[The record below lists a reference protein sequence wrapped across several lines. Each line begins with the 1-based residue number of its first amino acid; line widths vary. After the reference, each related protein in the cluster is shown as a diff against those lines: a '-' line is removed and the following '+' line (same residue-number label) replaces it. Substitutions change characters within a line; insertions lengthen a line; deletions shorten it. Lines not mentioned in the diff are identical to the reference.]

1 MSVNMERQP
10 AWRIRYLDGDR
21 FARAVVAGAGRVI
34 RMAPQLNEI
43 NVFPVADHDTGS
55 NMAATMRALAAGA
68 HLGKETSLAKVSEEI
83 AESGLLDARG
93 NSGSIL
99 VETFYGLAQGF
110 EGLERVSARQFAE
123 ASRIAS
129 QRAAGAV
136 AEPREGTILTVLR
149 AWSDHLM
156 AQADQEP
163 DFTRL
168 LAGSVPATKQA
179 VAATTSQLDV
189 LGESGVVD
197 AGAQGFLYFLE
208 GVVDLMETGAADE
221 ELPLEDLRTELGEHG
236 PMAEAESKYRFCTEC
251 LVSGTNLDKS
261 AIRKDVEELA
271 DSVIVAGSSRQVRL
285 HLHTD
290 VPGVVFEKLSKRGEL
305 QRQKVEDMVRQQEAT
320 RRSATQ
326 ETVLVTDAGCDLS
339 EDTLESLNVHLIPH
353 RIAFGNKSYIA
364 KVTVG
369 GAEFYDLLDREKEH
383 PQTSQPTPSDY
394 IRTFE
399 YLSSHFKNVL
409 AILMSGKLSGT
420 FQSGKQFASRVSDRI
435 RVWDAKTCSVGQG
448 LIVLEAAK
456 DAQANKPIDEIMKG
470 VERRT
475 RNMKSFVCVETL
487 KYLIRGGR
495 LGRLK
500 GMVGQ
505 LLGMKPIFQFD
516 ADGGLQMAGS
526 VMRGWNVHDGAID
539 RISEMASSMSK
550 PRIAIAHADCM
561 KLAEKY
567 ASTFA
572 KRFSPIDTMI
582 TPLSP
587 VMGVHGGRNCIGVA
601 LLDEGAP

>member
-1 MSVNMERQP
+1 
-10 AWRIRYLDGDR
+10 
-21 FARAVVAGAGRVI
+21 
-34 RMAPQLNEI
+34 MAPRLNEI

-68 HLGKETSLAKVSEEI
+68 HLGKETSLARVSEEI

-110 EGLERVSARQFAE
+110 SGLERVSTRQFAE
-123 ASRIAS
+123 ASRIAAE
-129 QRAAGAV
+129 RAAGAV

-149 AWSDHLM
+149 IWSQHLI
-156 AQADQEP
+156 ARAPSEP

-168 LAGSVPATKQA
+168 LGGSVAATSEA
-179 VAATTSQLDV
+179 VRQTTSQLDV

-197 AGAQGFLYFLE
+197 AGAQGFLYFIE
-208 GVVDLMETGAADE
+208 GVVDLMETGIADE

-236 PMAEAESKYRFCTEC
+236 PMAEADSKYRYCTEC
-251 LVSGTNLDKS
+251 LVSGTQLDKQ
-261 AIRKDVEELA
+261 ALRGDVEDLA

-290 VPGVVFEKLSKRGEL
+290 QPGLVFEKLSRRGEL
-305 QRQKVEDMVRQQEAT
+305 QRQKVEDMVRQQEAS

-326 ETVLVTDAGCDLS
+326 SVVIATDSGCDLPE
-339 EDTLESLNVHLIPH
+339 EDYDSLNIHLIPH
-353 RIAFGNKSYIA
+353 RVSFGNKSYIA
-364 KVTVG
+364 RVTLPP
-369 GAEFYDLLDREKEH
+369 ETFYDMLDREKDH

-399 YLSSHFKNVL
+399 YLSSHFQHVL

-420 FQSGKQFASRVSDRI
+420 FQSGKQFAARVSDRI
-435 RVWDAKTCSVGQG
+435 DVRDSKTCSVGLG
-448 LIVLEAAK
+448 MIVREAAR
-456 DAQANKPIDEIMKG
+456 DAQANKPLVEILQG
-470 VERRT
+470 IERRT
-475 RNMKSFVCVETL
+475 RNMKSFVSVETL
-487 KYLIRGGR
+487 KYLMRGGR

-500 GMVGQ
+500 GLLGQ

-516 ADGGLQMAGS
+516 ADGGLQMAGK
-526 VMRGWNVHDGAID
+526 VMRGWNVHDGTID
-539 RISEMASSMSK
+539 KVSELASSMSR
-550 PRIAIAHADCM
+550 PRVAIAHADCP
-561 KLAEKY
+561 KLADKY
-567 ASTFA
+567 AQAFV
-572 KRFSPIDTMI
+572 KRFSPFDLMI

-587 VMGVHGGRNCIGVA
+587 VMGVHGGRQCVGVA
-601 LLDEGAP
+601 LLDESAE